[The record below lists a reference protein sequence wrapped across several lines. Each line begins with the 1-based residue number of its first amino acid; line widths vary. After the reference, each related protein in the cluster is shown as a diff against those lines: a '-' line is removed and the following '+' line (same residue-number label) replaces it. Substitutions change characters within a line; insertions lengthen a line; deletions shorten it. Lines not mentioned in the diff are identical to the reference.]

1 MVNVPL
7 GYEFATHIPF
17 LIYLYNMKQNLN
29 EQITRIKNMMGINEE
44 DINLDTYK
52 EDSNII
58 KNVERVGVSDEGNP
72 IISITL
78 NSFMG
83 QERGNPEGQKVEI
96 KITLEFEKRL
106 GSFGRSFGI
115 KSVKNIVTDH
125 ETITGKDLFN
135 NISFKYI
142 FLPHTSVDEMVQ
154 NIYKPYFKLHSND
167 KEYRDKIY
175 TNMSSDEK
183 LIVDVLTGE
192 TPKETPMIEPEVS
205 NEPPQEKP
213 SKGNGGW
220 SSTSSW

>member
-17 LIYLYNMKQNLN
+17 LLYLYNMKQNLN

-44 DINLDTYK
+44 DLNLDTYK

-58 KNVERVGVSDEGNP
+58 KNVERVGVSEGGNP
-72 IISITL
+72 IIAITIS
-78 NSFMG
+78 SFIG
-83 QERGNPEGQKVEI
+83 ERGNPEGQKIEI

-125 ETITGKDLFN
+125 ETITGKYIFN
-135 NISFKYI
+135 DISFKYI
-142 FLPHTSVDEMVQ
+142 FLPHTSVDEMVR
-154 NIYKPYFKLHSND
+154 NIYKPYYKLHSND

-192 TPKETPMIEPEVS
+192 TPEETPMIEPEVS

-213 SKGNGGW
+213 LKGNSGW